1 MVAKIVT
8 RTEEVQIITVYGPDY
23 DVMRRKSAW
32 CLAGLVLCLFGGMLG
47 IIPVIIKSDFVD
59 LDTFGG
65 LLLLL
70 GCSVIIALSSMFF
83 LYKRRTLHQKFLL
96 QNGWNP
102 KYKYELKLDYQ
113 TFLHD

>member
-23 DVMRRKSAW
+23 DTVRSKSAW
-32 CLAGLVLCLFGGMLG
+32 CIAGFALCLFGGMLG
-47 IIPVIIKSDFVD
+47 VIPVLIKSDAIDFN
-59 LDTFGG
+59 TFGG
-65 LLLLL
+65 ISILL
-70 GCSVIIALSSMFF
+70 GSSAIIALSSMFF